1 MVKRGN
7 HLRIFTDKTIRFVAA
22 IILVFIFLSACMTHR
37 KNDARDGLNEYD
49 QVKVEHLYDEIGLS
63 KYEPAIEVS
72 FVRDI
77 GGEFKNLI
85 LALPGE
91 TLEDNRWS
99 RLYKQILGINID
111 YDWTAEGDFYR
122 QKLNFAIASGQLPDI
137 VKVSPEQLRTLNN
150 AGLIEDLTEV
160 YEQYATPLTKHI
172 LGQEGS
178 GPFDAATFDGKLM
191 AIPETGSSIEGA
203 MYIWLRMDWLERLEL
218 QPPQTIEDVLNIS
231 RAFTE
236 LDPDQNGENDTF
248 GLALTNYLWD
258 PVMGVKGFMA
268 GFNAFPEI
276 WIENGAGQLVYG
288 GIQPEVKAA
297 LKVLQDMY
305 QSGQLDPEFSFK
317 NGNKV
322 KEQIMNGKI
331 GMVYGEQWASFL
343 VQASRGQDKNADW
356 KAYPIVSVSGEP
368 AKVPLKFSTWQFLAV
383 RKGFEHPEAIVKL
396 FNLHLEKNWGDT
408 SDFETYYSSP
418 YPVWQLSPVTPYP
431 LKKNLE
437 AYRELDEA
445 RKTGDWSRLNPEA
458 KSIKKLI
465 DIHFAGGPNESQ
477 GWGWEKTYGEDGA
490 FSILDQ
496 YERNNQLLYEKY
508 TGVQTETMIEAK
520 SLLQDL
526 QHETYIN
533 IILGDPIDEF
543 DAFVEKWSNLGGEAI
558 TMEVNEWYSKNR

>member
-1 MVKRGN
+1 M
-7 HLRIFTDKTIRFVAA
+7 A
-22 IILVFIFLSACMTHR
+22 ICILLSACMNQRT
-37 KNDARDGLNEYD
+37 NGNGDVQNEYG
-49 QVKVEHLYDEIGLS
+49 QEEAVHVYEEIGLS
-63 KYEPAIEVS
+63 KYDPAIEVS

-77 GGEFKNLI
+77 GGDFNNLI
-85 LALPGE
+85 LSLPGE

-99 RLYKQILGINID
+99 RLYKQILGIDIK

-122 QKLNFAIASGQLPDI
+122 QKLNFAIASGQIPDI

-150 AGLIEDLTEV
+150 AGLIQDLTEV
-160 YEQYATPLTKHI
+160 YEQYATPLTKYI
-172 LGQEGS
+172 LSQEGS
-178 GPFDAATFDGKLM
+178 GPFEAATFDGKLM
-191 AIPETGSSIEGA
+191 AIPETGSSMEGA
-203 MYIWLRMDWLERLEL
+203 MFIWLRTDWLERLEL
-218 QPPQTIEDVLNIS
+218 QPPQTISDVLNIS

-236 LDPDQNGENDTF
+236 LDPDQNGLDDTF
-248 GLALTNYLWD
+248 GLAITNYLWD

-268 GFNAFPEI
+268 GYDAFPEI
-276 WIENGAGQLVYG
+276 WIDNEAGGLVYG
-288 GIQPEVKAA
+288 GIQPEVKTA
-297 LKVLQDMY
+297 LKALQEMY

-322 KEQIMNGKI
+322 KEHIKHGKI

-343 VQASRGQDKNADW
+343 VQTSRGEDRNADW
-356 KAYPIVSVSGEP
+356 KAYPIVSVSGNP

-383 RKGFEHPEAIVKL
+383 RKDFEHPEAIVKL

-408 SDFETYYSSP
+408 SEFETYYSSP
-418 YPVWQLSPVTPYP
+418 YPVWQLSPVNPYP
-431 LKKNLE
+431 VEKNLT
-437 AYRELDEA
+437 AYRELDKA
-445 RKTGDWSRLNPEA
+445 RRTGDWSKLNPEA

-465 DIHFAGGPNESQ
+465 DIHLAGGANESQ
-477 GWGWEKTYGEDGA
+477 GWGWEKTYGEQSA

-533 IILGDPIDEF
+533 IILGDPIEEF
-543 DAFVEKWSNLGGEAI
+543 DAFVDKWNKLGGEAI
-558 TMEVNEWYSKNR
+558 TNEVNEWYSQNR